1 MDGVVETLDGMN
13 AGAEINFELSEK
25 TIEASDG
32 MQKKIK
38 NAKGE
43 VVDAKKIDVKTI
55 PVVMILPDMFAVNR
69 VSKVTYNGKW
79 TGTYLYE
86 GSYMG
91 ETVMYRSHMK
101 PENAAKNYKGKINK
115 VEGKDE

>member
-1 MDGVVETLDGMN
+1 MYKYYVIHNVHGK
-13 AGAEINFELSEK
+13 K
-25 TIEASDG
+25 TIEASNG

-86 GSYMG
+86 GSYMA
-91 ETVMYRSHMK
+91 ETIMYRSHMK
-101 PENAAKNYKGKINK
+101 QENAAKNYKGKINK